1 MKAKRRILRV
11 LSVNAV
17 FSAVSA
23 LLMLSAAG
31 WVARQLGIDSAVP
44 VYVVAGLLLGFALQ
58 LGNIV
63 RTRRIRTWE
72 ITGII
77 SGDIAWVVASV
88 VLAGLHYQSISTSGL
103 MLIDIVALAVL
114 FLAMAQ
120 IRGLRAYRR
129 TANR

>member
-1 MKAKRRILRV
+1 MKAKRLILRV

-23 LLMLSAAG
+23 LLMLAAG
-31 WVARQLGIDSAVP
+31 DWIGRQLGIDSAVP

-63 RTRRIRTWE
+63 HTRRIRTWE

-120 IRGLRAYRR
+120 IRGLRAYCR
-129 TANR
+129 TANL